1 MFNIFRRRNARN
13 DPGSTQAAGVTLP
26 MALDPQGE
34 IARAWG
40 VRVFPSTILID
51 TAGRAQPMLP
61 GMAAAQQA
69 HTENTLMASSNLRD

>member
-1 MFNIFRRRNARN
+1 VHS
-13 DPGSTQAAGVTLP
+13 GAAYRTG
-26 MALDPQGE
+26 
-34 IARAWG
+34 
-40 VRVFPSTILID
+40 